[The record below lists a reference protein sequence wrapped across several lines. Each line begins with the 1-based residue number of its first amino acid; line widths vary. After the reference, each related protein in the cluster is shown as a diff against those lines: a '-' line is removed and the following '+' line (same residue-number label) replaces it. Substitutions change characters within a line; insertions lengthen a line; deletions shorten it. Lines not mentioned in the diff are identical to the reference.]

1 MAMAKT
7 LQTNGLILNSGEQEV
22 SRVTLQAIATL
33 IQGLSPEKVNEFSI
47 EIGNI
52 VKAACF
58 AIARTKP

>member
-7 LQTNGLILNSGEQEV
+7 SQANKVILGNGEQEV

-33 IQGLSPEKVNEFSI
+33 IQGLSPEKVNEFSV

-52 VKAACF
+52 VKAAGF
-58 AIARTKP
+58 AIARTKS

>member
-7 LQTNGLILNSGEQEV
+7 LQTNGVILDGGEQEV

-33 IQGLSPEKVNEFSI
+33 IQGLSPEKVSEFNV

-52 VKAACF
+52 LKAAGC
-58 AIARTKP
+58 AIVKTNL